1 MNRMRSLIG
10 AMWLVSM
17 MLLGAMQASAEPLPP
32 GADVE
37 VGFSPDAGAL
47 DLVIRGIGSARSSLN
62 VAAYSFSSRPIA
74 EALVSAHRRGVKVAV
89 VADSQ
94 QNKKGYTAVRYLFNN
109 GIPVRTVDR
118 LDAMHS
124 KFIVIDGQH
133 LETGS
138 FNYSSAA
145 AHRNAENV
153 ILLWNVP
160 LVAQKYEAEWSRL
173 WSVGTDMSR
182 SN

>member
-1 MNRMRSLIG
+1 MSHFRSVIG
-10 AMWLVSM
+10 AVWIVTVMLV
-17 MLLGAMQASAEPLPP
+17 GARQASAEPLPP

-47 DLVIRGIGSARSSLN
+47 DLVLRGIGSARHSLS
-62 VAAYSFSSRPIA
+62 VAAYSFSSKPIA
-74 EALVSAHRRGVKVAV
+74 EALVSAYRRGVKVAV

-94 QNKKGYTAVRYLFNN
+94 QNQKGYTAVRYLVNQ

-124 KFIVIDGQH
+124 KFMVIDGQH
-133 LETGS
+133 VETGS

-160 LVAQKYEAEWSRL
+160 LVAQKYQAEWNRL
-173 WSVGTDMSR
+173 WSVGTEMPR
-182 SN
+182 AH